1 MSNLDIAITQE
12 MVNQYHL
19 YLKTPD
25 AKKENLYRLWEKEL
39 KQGLDK
45 TQRKWIEQCMTG
57 KRKMNIY
64 SRHGRNFISQQ
75 QMMKPQQDFQSKGL
89 THTLDELPK
98 GEYTSMQKSLQG

>member
-19 YLKTPD
+19 YIQTQG

-39 KQGLDK
+39 KHGLDK

-57 KRKMNIY
+57 KRKMNII

-75 QMMKPQQDFQSKGL
+75 QMLMGDEQFTRKGL
-89 THTLDELPK
+89 THTLNELPAK
-98 GEYTSMQKSLQG
+98 DYSRIQKSLKG